1 MIEIKAGVR
10 LHGIRPELVLAVH
23 IAEGLWMAAGAPSLV
38 ITACIEGQHTAASD
52 HYSGCAVDF
61 RTKNLPEGKAETMR
75 AALMTALGDDF
86 FVLHE
91 NAGLANDHVHLSFRP
106 KNPY

>member
-1 MIEIKAGVR
+1 VIELKAGVR
-10 LHGIRPELVLAVH
+10 IHGIRPELVLAIS

-52 HYSGCAVDF
+52 HYAGCAVDF
-61 RTKNLPEGKAETMR
+61 RTKNLPDGKAVTMR
-75 AALMTALGDDF
+75 QALMTALGDDF

-91 NAGLANDHVHLSFRP
+91 NAGQANDHIHCSWRP
-106 KNPY
+106 KAAY